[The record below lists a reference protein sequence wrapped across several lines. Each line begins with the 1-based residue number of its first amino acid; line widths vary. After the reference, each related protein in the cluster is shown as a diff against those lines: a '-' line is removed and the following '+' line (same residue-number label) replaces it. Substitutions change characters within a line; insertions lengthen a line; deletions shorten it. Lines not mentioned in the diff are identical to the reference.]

1 MKNLFKRLTLIQW
14 LALGLILLGAAIMF
28 PRAKGMLSFYQE
40 ARYATENDFASGNV
54 SPELL
59 RPWMSIRYVAVAY
72 AVPQQYLFDA
82 ANIKP
87 RKETSMVSIQRLN
100 QKMGLGQV
108 DGEPALLK
116 TVRAA
121 IVAYRTHPVATGLLE
136 KHVEGWMTAQY
147 VANSTG
153 IPAEDILAAANIPAN
168 DNIHKPFDFL
178 SDEMGYP
185 GGPKA
190 LVKAVQEFIEQENKP

>member
-1 MKNLFKRLTLIQW
+1 MEKLFKKLTWMQW
-14 LALGLILLGAAIMF
+14 LAIALIILGAAIMF
-28 PRAKGMLSFYQE
+28 PRARGMLDFYQE
-40 ARYATENDFASGNV
+40 ARYAAENDFASGDV
-54 SPELL
+54 SPDLL

-72 AVPQQYLFDA
+72 AVPQQYLFDTA
-82 ANIKP
+82 KIKP

-121 IVAYRTHPVATGLLE
+121 IVAYRAQPVATGLLE
-136 KHVEGWMTAQY
+136 KQVEGWMTAQY

-153 IPAEDILAAANIPAN
+153 IPAEAILAAANIPAN
-168 DNIHKPFDFL
+168 GNIHKPFDFL
-178 SDEMGYP
+178 SDELNYP
-185 GGPKA
+185 GGSKA
-190 LVKAVQEFIEQENKP
+190 LAKAVQDFLEQEGQP

>member
-1 MKNLFKRLTLIQW
+1 MKNLFKKLTRMQW
-14 LALGLILLGAAIMF
+14 LAIALIILGAAIMF
-28 PRAKGMLSFYQE
+28 PRARGMLDFYKE
-40 ARYATENDFASGNV
+40 ARYAAENDFASGDV
-54 SPELL
+54 SPDLL

-116 TVRAA
+116 TVHGA
-121 IVAYRTHPVATGLLE
+121 IAAYRADPVATGLLE
-136 KHVEGWMTAQY
+136 KRVEGWMTAQY

-153 IPAEDILAAANIPAN
+153 IAVDAILAAANIPAN
-168 DNIHKPFDFL
+168 GNIHKPFDFL
-178 SDEMGYP
+178 SEELNYP

-190 LVKAVQEFIEQENKP
+190 LVKAVQDFLEQEEQP

>member
-1 MKNLFKRLTLIQW
+1 MKNLFKKLTRMQW
-14 LALGLILLGAAIMF
+14 LAIALIILGAAIMF
-28 PRAKGMLSFYQE
+28 PRARGMLDFYKE
-40 ARYATENDFASGNV
+40 ARYAAENDFASGDV
-54 SPELL
+54 SPDLL

-121 IVAYRTHPVATGLLE
+121 IAAYRADPVATGLLE
-136 KHVEGWMTAQY
+136 KRVEGWMTAQY

-153 IPAEDILAAANIPAN
+153 IAVDAILAAANILAN
-168 DNIHKPFDFL
+168 GNIHKPFDFL
-178 SDEMGYP
+178 SEELNYP

-190 LVKAVQEFIEQENKP
+190 LVKAVQDFLEQEEQP